1 MREKSAFPNEGKA
14 REGNERMEYVN
25 RTNKMNN
32 RKETILFFIISLLFF
47 VTISA
52 FDPFISS
59 YAKDLG
65 FDSVVIGSIIGISGI
80 VALLTRLPIGILSD
94 MFHKR
99 RLFIQLGLLVT
110 IVLWTLAFF
119 IPNATTLYLGKISD
133 GLTGSTWVIYNVMF
147 ASYYGVKEAAKA
159 VAILSV
165 ASPIGSI
172 LGTTT
177 GALVANSYGYRYSFL
192 VAVAAAILALILTCF
207 TKDISIKM
215 KVKYDKK
222 ILIEQVTDKK
232 IWIISALATVALMV
246 TIATRDTFTPLVA
259 TDLGANP
266 LMIGMLANTH
276 LIIYGVAAAL
286 CGGFFYKKIGLV
298 KTAFIGA
305 VLQGVI
311 VIAIPYAQ
319 SLSMLFLLQAFQGF
333 GYGLIFTVVTSWAVE
348 NIPEIKQSTRLGLF
362 QSLYSGGMFLGPVLI
377 GILIEMFS
385 RTTGFLIIGIL
396 SIVSTILIRGTV
408 KPAKGQSSDQIYPI
422 IGDDDEKKM
431 SVR

>member
-1 MREKSAFPNEGKA
+1 M
-14 REGNERMEYVN
+14 N
-25 RTNKMNN
+25 RTNKLNN

-47 VTISA
+47 VTITA

-59 YAKDLG
+59 YAKELG

-80 VALLTRLPIGILSD
+80 VALLTRLPLGVLSD
-94 MFHKR
+94 MMHKR
-99 RLFIQLGLLVT
+99 RLFIQVGLLVT

-207 TKDISIKM
+207 TKDLSVKDIKA
-215 KVKYDKK
+215 KYDKK
-222 ILIEQVTDKK
+222 ILVEQITDKK

-266 LMIGMLANTH
+266 LIIGMLANTH
-276 LIIYGVAAAL
+276 LVIYGAAAAL
-286 CGGFFYKKIGLV
+286 CGSFFYKRIGLT

-305 VLQGVI
+305 VVQGVI

-319 SLSMLFLLQAFQGF
+319 NLSMLFLLQAIQGF

-396 SIVSTILIRGTV
+396 SIVSTLLIRGKV
-408 KPAKGQSSDQIYPI
+408 KPAKGKSSPEVHPFIADP
-422 IGDDDEKKM
+422 DKKKIT
-431 SVR
+431 VR